1 MTLSVKDCPQRA
13 GNTTCPVCGRTAPD
27 VCGAATLAPVAP
39 AEGLTGS
46 DLPESIKEVQE
57 ANVEQTR
64 IATEEAVAE
73 EKILQGRRGRKAL

>member
-1 MTLSVKDCPQRA
+1 M
-13 GNTTCPVCGRTAPD
+13 
-27 VCGAATLAPVAP
+27 APVAP

-46 DLPESIKEVQE
+46 DLPESIEEVQE
-57 ANVEQTR
+57 ANIEQTR